1 MTRLSTV
8 LTLVLALLSAPI
20 ASATSVVAATE
31 VHDTVVHD
39 TVAQIPIPLEGLPIP
54 QPPSVSAQSWIL
66 YDETFDQVLGELDP
80 DDQRP
85 MASTTKMMTAIVVLE
100 NATMTD
106 RVTISTNA
114 AEAGESEIGLYAGE
128 TMTVGDL
135 LYALLLQ
142 SANDGAVALAEHVGG
157 SVASFVRMMNDK
169 AAELELENTHFA
181 NPHGLDAPGH
191 YSSARDLL
199 TIARYGMTL
208 PEFAEIVKTTTYDMP
223 PAPDGTAREARLSN
237 ELVRTYEG
245 SFGVKTGYTDG
256 AGLTLVAG
264 AEREGRRIYAVVMD
278 SDDHFA
284 DSAQLLN
291 FGFEAFTVLSVFD
304 IAQQL
309 GIVRTGDDVE
319 PALAEDPVEVFGPT
333 GNEVVTEPRTGDGGV
348 VVVATVNNEVIGTT
362 GIRTDQL
369 HALPALRDSFAWAG
383 RYWNWLWGL
392 EE

>member
-1 MTRLSTV
+1 MTRVSTV
-8 LTLVLALLSAPI
+8 LTVVLALLLAPI
-20 ASATSVVAATE
+20 VGATAMAPAVVT
-31 VHDTVVHD
+31 
-39 TVAQIPIPLEGLPIP
+39 QIPIPLEGLPIP
-54 QPPSVSAQSWIL
+54 QPPSVTAQSWIL

-100 NATMTD
+100 NTALTD

-128 TMTVGDL
+128 SMTVDDL

-169 AAELELENTHFA
+169 AADLGLENTRFA

-199 TIARYGMTL
+199 TIARYGMEN
-208 PEFAEIVKTTTYDMP
+208 PEFAEIVKTTRYEMP

-245 SFGVKTGYTDG
+245 AFGVKTGYTDK
-256 AGLTLVAG
+256 AGLTLIAG

-278 SDDHFA
+278 SEDHFA

-333 GNEVVTEPRTGDGGV
+333 GNEVVAEPRSGEGGV
-348 VVVATVNNEVIGTT
+348 VVVATVNDEIIGTT
-362 GIRTDQL
+362 GIRTDRV

-392 EE
+392 EQ

>member
-1 MTRLSTV
+1 MTRISTV
-8 LTLVLALLSAPI
+8 LTIVLALLSAPI
-20 ASATSVVAATE
+20 VGATSPATL
-31 VHDTVVHD
+31 
-39 TVAQIPIPLEGLPIP
+39 AQIPIPLEGLPIP
-54 QPPSVSAQSWIL
+54 QPPSVTAQSWIL

-85 MASTTKMMTAIVVLE
+85 MASTTKMMTAIVALE
-100 NATMTD
+100 NAALTD

-128 TMTVGDL
+128 SMTVDDL

-157 SVASFVRMMNDK
+157 SVAGFVRMMNDK
-169 AAELELENTHFA
+169 AVELGLENTHFA

-199 TIARYGMTL
+199 AIARYGMEN
-208 PEFAEIVKTTTYDMP
+208 PEFAKIVKTTSYDMP
-223 PAPDGTAREARLSN
+223 AAPDGTAREARLSN

-245 SFGVKTGYTDG
+245 AFGVKTGYTDK
-256 AGLTLVAG
+256 AGLTLIAG

-278 SDDHFA
+278 SEDHFA

-304 IAQQL
+304 VAQQL

-319 PALAEDPVEVFGPT
+319 PALAENPVEVFGPT
-333 GNEVVTEPRTGDGGV
+333 GNEVVAEPRSGDGGV
-348 VVVATVNNEVIGTT
+348 VVVATVNDEVIGTT
-362 GIRTDQL
+362 GIRTDQV

-392 EE
+392 EQ

>member
-1 MTRLSTV
+1 MSRISTA
-8 LTLVLALLSAPI
+8 LTIILALLFAPTVGATAVAT
-20 ASATSVVAATE
+20 AS
-31 VHDTVVHD
+31 
-39 TVAQIPIPLEGLPIP
+39 VAQIPIPLEGLPIP
-54 QPPSVSAQSWIL
+54 QPPSVTAHSWIL
-66 YDETFDQVLGELDP
+66 YDETFDQVLGELDA
-80 DDQRP
+80 DEQRP

-100 NATMTD
+100 NSTLTD

-128 TMTVGDL
+128 SMTVDDL

-142 SANDGAVALAEHVGG
+142 SANDAAVALAEHVGG

-169 AAELELENTHFA
+169 AAELGLENTHFA
-181 NPHGLDAPGH
+181 NPHGLDAERH

-199 TIARYGMTL
+199 SIARYGMAN
-208 PEFAEIVKTTTYDMP
+208 PEFAEIVKTTTYKMP
-223 PAPDGTAREARLSN
+223 ATPDGTAREARLSN

-245 SFGVKTGYTDG
+245 AFGVKTGYTDK
-256 AGLTLVAG
+256 AGLTLIAG
-264 AEREGRRIYAVVMD
+264 AERDGRRIYAVVMD

-304 IAQQL
+304 VAQQL

-333 GNEVVTEPRTGDGGV
+333 ANEVVAEPRSGEGGV
-348 VVVATVNNEVIGTT
+348 VVVATVNDEIIGTT
-362 GIRTDQL
+362 GIRTDQV

-392 EE
+392 EQ